1 MGNNTSHRNV
11 KKNKPEKI
19 TDQEKTKE
27 RRGFVILL
35 KKDQATVKVVL
46 LPPLGKLSHG
56 SKVLP
61 LFSFPLGNRVNIYSR
76 PELRGCRGDK
86 TSPSCP
92 FPSAARRG
100 GGDCEM
106 QKMQRLLTLFFLVEA
121 EKSPADGDS
130 AIAKNKIKHW
140 YTIHPVGMKGQPG
153 LYFLIQEIKGT

>member
-1 MGNNTSHRNV
+1 MMGNNTSHRNV
-11 KKNKPEKI
+11 KKTKAEKI
-19 TDQEKTKE
+19 IDQEKNKE
-27 RRGFVILL
+27 KGGLVVLL

-86 TSPSCP
+86 TSPSLP

-106 QKMQRLLTLFFLVEA
+106 RKMRRLLTLFFLVEA
-121 EKSPADGDS
+121 EKSTADGDS
-130 AIAKNKIKHW
+130 PIAKNKIKHW
-140 YTIHPVGMKGQPG
+140 YTIHPIGMKGQTG
-153 LYFLIQEIKGT
+153 L

>member
-1 MGNNTSHRNV
+1 MTSGKRR
-11 KKNKPEKI
+11 PPFIRKI
-19 TDQEKTKE
+19 LFCLQ
-27 RRGFVILL
+27 
-35 KKDQATVKVVL
+35 VKVVL

-76 PELRGCRGDK
+76 PELRGCRGGK
-86 TSPSCP
+86 TSPSLP

-106 QKMQRLLTLFFLVEA
+106 RKMQRLLTLFFLVEA
-121 EKSPADGDS
+121 EKSTADGDS

-140 YTIHPVGMKGQPG
+140 YTIHPIAMRGQPG
-153 LYFLIQEIKGT
+153 L